1 MPSDKMLDILPSA
14 AIPGMG
20 KGALDT
26 RRFCGG
32 NSYPDT
38 ELEQY
43 GAAPRDEEVSKPCTL
58 KADACQRLS
67 LCVLGKAGIQQMACR
82 AEVRTGL
89 GKSDRP
95 GSQGGLWERGSWE
108 SD

>member
-1 MPSDKMLDILPSA
+1 MPSDKMHDILPSA

-26 RRFCGG
+26 RRFRCG
-32 NSYPDT
+32 NPHPDT
-38 ELEQY
+38 ELEQCEVV
-43 GAAPRDEEVSKPCTL
+43 PRDEDVSKPCTL
-58 KADACQRLS
+58 KADSCQRLS
-67 LCVLGKAGIQQMACR
+67 LSVFGKAGVWKMACR

-95 GSQGGLWERGSWE
+95 GSQGGLWERGPWE
-108 SD
+108 PD